1 MCPFP
6 LFMYH
11 TYILLYM
18 FVCYFWPFF
27 FWTPPRKTV
36 GDWVPFLGVL
46 GLLQAVLWC
55 AMMWSESHVQQV
67 SRRFANLSYIVW
79 IVSTLYVI
87 IYIPV
92 NAIKSLKSGLLFY
105 DSVFELWGRKI
116 YFTNYKFWSVCQLN
130 KFLVIFFTS

>member
-1 MCPFP
+1 MPIPIVYVPYLYTFVHVYT
-6 LFMYH
+6 LFL
-11 TYILLYM
+11 T
-18 FVCYFWPFF
+18 WFF
-27 FWTPPRKTV
+27 LNPPRKTV

-87 IYIPV
+87 IYV
-92 NAIKSLKSGLLFY
+92 NAMKSGSLFY
-105 DSVFELWGRKI
+105 DSVLELWKKNFI
-116 YFTNYKFWSVCQLN
+116 SQIINFDQYANL
-130 KFLVIFFTS
+130 

>member
-18 FVCYFWPFF
+18 FMHYFWPGF

-67 SRRFANLSYIVW
+67 SRRFANLSYTVW
-79 IVSTLYVI
+79 IVSTLYFI
-87 IYIPV
+87 IYV
-92 NAIKSLKSGLLFY
+92 NAMKSGLLFY
-105 DSVFELWGRKI
+105 DSVFELWKKNLILISMPI
-116 YFTNYKFWSVCQLN
+116 Y
-130 KFLVIFFTS
+130 KFLVIFFYWYMHLFNI